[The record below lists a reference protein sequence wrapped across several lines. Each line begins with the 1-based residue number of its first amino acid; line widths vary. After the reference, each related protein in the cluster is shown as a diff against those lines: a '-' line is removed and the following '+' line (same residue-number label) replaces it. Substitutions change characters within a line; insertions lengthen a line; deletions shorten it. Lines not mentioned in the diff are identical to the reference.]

1 MPVVHVIVGSGF
13 AGLKAAETI
22 RQLDPQASVIIVTE
36 ETDLPYW
43 RPRLPDVVGN
53 KVSPEKILIRSSGYL
68 AEHGIEVRLG
78 QRVTAVAPK
87 ENRLTLSDGSWLT
100 YDQLLLATGS
110 LARRPGK
117 DIPGSDFA
125 GVIVMRSLADAR
137 DIAAQLDGAECTAVV
152 GGGLLGIEMVR
163 AFRERG
169 NAVTYFMREDR
180 FWPAMLDATAAS
192 MVESR
197 LTERG
202 VELRHGELIKEIKG
216 EGGKVTSI
224 VTTRDQEMPCQV
236 VGYAI
241 GAIPATGLLVGSDVK
256 VDKGIMV
263 DDKLRTN
270 ITNIY
275 AAGDVAQALDLVH
288 GDYRVATSVANA
300 QAQGEVAGSNMAGV
314 ERSFRGVVPSNTMQ
328 IYGISFTCM
337 GIAIP
342 PGPGFEEITGPYPRD
357 GVYKKLVLKDGKLVG
372 AMLLGEIDEA
382 KTAQELIARGA
393 DLSAVK
399 DRLFTEG
406 FQLRQLA

>member
-1 MPVVHVIVGSGF
+1 MPLHVIVGSGF

-22 RQLDPQASVIIVTE
+22 RQIDSEAEVILLTE

-43 RPRLPDVVGN
+43 RPRLPDVVAN
-53 KVSPEKILIRSSGYL
+53 KVTTEKIVMRSAGFL
-68 AEHGIEVRLG
+68 AEHAIEVRLG
-78 QRVTAVAPK
+78 QSVTAVVPK

-100 YDQLLLATGS
+100 YDKLLVATGS
-110 LARRPGK
+110 LARRPGR
-117 DIPGSDFA
+117 DIPGSDLP
-125 GVIVMRSLADAR
+125 GVVVMRSLADAR
-137 DIAAQLDGAECTAVV
+137 QIAALLDGAECTAVV

-169 NAVTYFMREDR
+169 NAVAYFMREDR
-180 FWPAMLDATAAS
+180 FWPAMLDTTAAR
-192 MVESR
+192 MVEAR

-216 EGGKVTSI
+216 EDGRVSSI
-224 VTTRDQEMPCQV
+224 VTTKDQEMPCQV

-241 GAIPATGLLVGSDVK
+241 GAIPAIGLLAGSDVK
-256 VDKGIMV
+256 IDKGILV

-270 ITNIY
+270 FANIY

-314 ERSFRGVVPSNTMQ
+314 EMSFRGVVPSNTMQ
-328 IYGISFTCM
+328 IYGMSFTCM

-372 AMLLGEIDEA
+372 AMLLGEIGEA

-399 DRLFTEG
+399 ERLFTEG
-406 FQLRQLA
+406 FHLEQLL

>member
-1 MPVVHVIVGSGF
+1 MTVHVIIGSGF

-22 RQLDPQASVIIVTE
+22 RQIDSQAEIIILTE
-36 ETDLPYW
+36 ENDLPYW
-43 RPRLPDVVGN
+43 RPRLPDVVAN
-53 KVSPEKILIRSSGYL
+53 KVAPEKILIRSASHL
-68 AEHGIEVRLG
+68 AVQRIEVRLG
-78 QRVTAVAPK
+78 QRVAALAPTV
-87 ENRLTLSDGSWLT
+87 NRLTLADGSWLT
-100 YDQLLLATGS
+100 YDQLLVAAGS

-117 DIPGSDFA
+117 DIPGSDLA
-125 GVIVMRSLADAR
+125 GVVVMRSLADAR
-137 DIAAQLDGAECTAVV
+137 DIAAQLAGAECTAVV

-192 MVESR
+192 MVEAR
-197 LTERG
+197 LTDRG
-202 VELRHGELIKEIKG
+202 VELRHGELIKEVKG
-216 EGGKVTSI
+216 RNGQVSSI
-224 VTTRDQEMPCQV
+224 VTTKDQEMPCQV

-241 GAIPATGLLVGSDVK
+241 GAIPATGLLAGSAVK
-256 VDKGIMV
+256 VDKGVLV
-263 DDKLRTN
+263 DDKMRTN
-270 ITNIY
+270 FANIY

-300 QAQGEVAGSNMAGV
+300 QAQGETAGSNMAGV

-328 IYGISFTCM
+328 IYGISFTSM
-337 GIAIP
+337 GTAIP

-357 GVYKKLVLKDGKLVG
+357 SVYKKLVLKDGKLVG
-372 AMLLGEIDEA
+372 ALLLGEIDDA
-382 KTAQELIARGA
+382 KTAEELIARAA

-399 DRLFTEG
+399 DRLLTEG

>member
-1 MPVVHVIVGSGF
+1 MTVHVIVGSGF

-22 RQLDPQASVIIVTE
+22 RQIDSQATVIIITE
-36 ETDLPYW
+36 EADLPYW
-43 RPRLPDVVGN
+43 RPRLPDVVA
-53 KVSPEKILIRSSGYL
+53 KKAAPDKILLRSATYL
-68 AEHGIEVRLG
+68 AEQRLEVRRG
-78 QRVTAVAPK
+78 QRVTSVAPA
-87 ENRLTLSDGSWLT
+87 ESRLTLADGTSLA
-100 YDQLLLATGS
+100 YDRLLVATGS
-110 LARRPGK
+110 LARRPGR
-117 DIPGSDFA
+117 DIPGSDLS
-125 GVIVMRSLADAR
+125 GVVVMRSLADAR
-137 DIAAQLDGAECTAVV
+137 DIASKLDGAECTAVV

-169 NAVTYFMREDR
+169 NAVTYFMREDH
-180 FWPAMLDATAAS
+180 FWPAMLDTTAAR
-192 MVESR
+192 MVEAR

-216 EGGKVTSI
+216 QNGTVASI
-224 VTTRDQEMPCQV
+224 VTTKDQEMPCQV

-241 GAIPATGLLVGSDVK
+241 GAIPATGLLASSDVK
-256 VDKGIMV
+256 VDKGILV
-263 DDKLRTN
+263 DDRLRTN
-270 ITNIY
+270 VANVY

-314 ERSFRGVVPSNTMQ
+314 EKSFRGVVPSNTMQ

-337 GIAIP
+337 GTAIP
-342 PGPGFEEITGPYPRD
+342 PGPGFEEITGPYPRN
-357 GVYKKLVLKDGKLVG
+357 GIYKKLVLKDGKLVG
-372 AMLLGEIDEA
+372 AMLLGEIGEA

-406 FQLRQLA
+406 MQLKDLL